1 MISENEWHTLSS
13 YSKLALE
20 VAQDMSKV
28 DMEQLQKYDTNVAQK
43 ISLLQ
48 TKDVKQYIIIFYFIL
63 FSTVSIYIKT
73 TKNNKEASLVR
84 GSTGEN
90 Q

>member
-28 DMEQLQKYDTNVAQK
+28 DMEQLQEYDTNVAQK

-63 FSTVSIYIKT
+63 FSSIH
-73 TKNNKEASLVR
+73 LH
-84 GSTGEN
+84 
-90 Q
+90 